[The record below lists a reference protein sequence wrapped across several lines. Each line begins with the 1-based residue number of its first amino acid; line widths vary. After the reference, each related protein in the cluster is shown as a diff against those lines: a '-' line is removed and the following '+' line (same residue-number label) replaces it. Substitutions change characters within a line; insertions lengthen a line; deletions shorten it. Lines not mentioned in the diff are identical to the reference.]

1 MGTPIP
7 AEGKCSYSG
16 CMRTV
21 RYIAPIILAVQLPLH
36 KSITGLWLDLLVF
49 NSVAIASLISVVLA
63 PKVNNKWAQ
72 PITACAIGSWSL
84 GSILATTTSYIDLP
98 SVVITTSDASYLLFY
113 PLALLGMQLLI
124 SSQQKLTLL
133 EIVDASIVGLGLSTL
148 GSAFALHPVLPH
160 FDGDLNQS
168 FLAIIYPVADLV
180 LLCFIISTVVMHGF
194 SRRGLLLSIGVS
206 LYSVTDFL
214 FLWQNINMSYTFGS
228 LLDYGW
234 LLAFVI
240 IAESCW
246 HPATDNRQKNGVSPV
261 LITISV
267 FLSATLLALLA
278 IDPDNF
284 PHFILIPA
292 IGTLALAFIRMSIAL
307 NQARHI
313 GHERILA
320 RTDELTMLP
329 NRRRLIAEIQGF
341 AARQGSLLLLDLDG
355 FKPVND
361 TFGHEIGDR
370 VLQQV
375 AQRFSRALPSG
386 ALLARLG
393 GDEFGVLVDGNEAV
407 VMEIALALRGTLS
420 YPFLIDGN
428 EIRIGVSI
436 GIAHNDG
443 ADDLLLR
450 ADKAMYAAKR
460 QALGVCQL

>member
-1 MGTPIP
+1 
-7 AEGKCSYSG
+7 
-16 CMRTV
+16 MRTV

-36 KSITGLWLDLLVF
+36 KSITGLWLDLPVF

-393 GDEFGVLVDGNEAV
+393 GDEFGVLVDGNETV

-420 YPFLIDGN
+420 YPFLIAGN

-443 ADDLLLR
+443 ANDLLLR

>member
-180 LLCFIISTVVMHGF
+180 LLCFIISTVVMQGF

-278 IDPDNF
+278 IEPDNF